1 MEIYDIVKRHCQCV
15 CKLQEVEL
23 VREVEVALEVDM
35 VIEKL
40 DFSSVRNVDHFARK
54 EANQLVHD
62 VAVLLAIGTE
72 R

>member
-1 MEIYDIVKRHCQCV
+1 MKRHCQCV
-15 CKLQEVEL
+15 CKLREVEL

-35 VIEKL
+35 LIERL
-40 DFSSVRNVDHFARK
+40 DLSSVQNVNYFARK

-62 VAVLLAIGTE
+62 MAVLLAIGTE